1 MKRTVLF
8 IILFFSVLSIN
19 AQVMN
24 NNGEKV
30 IRKIEVYAESS
41 LKPYAVMA
49 FNYNNDLELE
59 EIVVNI
65 PLTCKIRLKKQG
77 NTISRSD
84 YDANGVINNKVRYQY
99 SLKEDLVNDCQID
112 NIGVDNSVLRFD
124 YKYCYDNE
132 GRLKTIN
139 KFEYFREEF
148 ANHLPVFFIDDS
160 THPLNRHFPVF
171 VK

>member
-65 PLTCKIRLKKQG
+65 PLTCKFRLKKPT
-77 NTISRSD
+77 NVHFCLLSSIIL
-84 YDANGVINNKVRYQY
+84 YANKLSGKY
-99 SLKEDLVNDCQID
+99 SLLTNVQK
-112 NIGVDNSVLRFD
+112 SF
-124 YKYCYDNE
+124 
-132 GRLKTIN
+132 TIN
-139 KFEYFREEF
+139 PKAEKSHYY
-148 ANHLPVFFIDDS
+148 
-160 THPLNRHFPVF
+160 
-171 VK
+171 